1 MKRLLFLGL
10 LAVFSCDFAFAQKP
24 QLASAQKPQIALF
37 STVGPTQNP
46 KTKKLA
52 AKPTQPTT
60 NSSSRGEFYVGYSG
74 TVARVLPGGFVGEKR
89 VHHGAQTSVT
99 VNVSR
104 FVGIKGDFSV
114 GYSDHKEAF
123 AVPGRITTT
132 TRRTVIYNIL
142 GGVQFKDNESDAVV
156 QPFAHA
162 LVGVGIYRQHF
173 RKCLTNNAPG
183 TFCGTPV
190 KDVGLA
196 GAFGGG
202 LDFRV
207 TNRAGIRLVSD
218 YNPMRIEGETIHN
231 YRFGAGVVFK

>member
-10 LAVFSCDFAFAQKP
+10 LAVFSFDFAFAQ
-24 QLASAQKPQIALF
+24 QTQQARRSF
-37 STVGPTQNP
+37 SPTQNP

-52 AKPTQPTT
+52 AKPTQPIT
-60 NSSSRGEFYVGYSG
+60 NSRSRGEVYVGYSG
-74 TVARVLPGGFVGEKR
+74 TVAPVSPGFLGSERK

-99 VNVSR
+99 FNVSR
-104 FVGIKGDFSV
+104 FVGLKGDFSA
-114 GYSDHKEAF
+114 GYNDHRSAF
-123 AVPGRITTT
+123 AVIGRITTT

-156 QPFAHA
+156 QPFGHA
-162 LVGVGIYRQHF
+162 LVGVGIYRQRF
-173 RKCLTNNAPG
+173 RECLTNNVPD
-183 TFCGTPV
+183 TSCGTPV

-207 TNRAGIRLVSD
+207 ANRAGIRVVSD

-231 YRFGAGVVFK
+231 YRFGVGMVFK

>member
-10 LAVFSCDFAFAQKP
+10 LAVFSCDFAFAQQP
-24 QLASAQKPQIALF
+24 QLASFNNAAFNK
-37 STVGPTQNP
+37 VGPTRNP
-46 KTKKLA
+46 KTKRSA
-52 AKPTQPTT
+52 VKPAQPTT
-60 NSSSRGEFYVGYSG
+60 ISSSRGEVYVGYSG
-74 TVARVLPGGFVGEKR
+74 TVARVLPGGFAGEKR
-89 VHHGAQTSVT
+89 VHHGAQTSVAA
-99 VNVSR
+99 NVSR

-114 GYSDHKEAF
+114 GYSDHKEGF
-123 AVPGRITTT
+123 AVIGRVTTT

-142 GGVQFKDNESDAVV
+142 GGVQFKDNESDAAV
-156 QPFAHA
+156 QPFGHA
-162 LVGVGIYRQHF
+162 LVGVGIYRQRF
-173 RKCLTNNAPG
+173 RQCLTNNAPD

-207 TNRAGIRLVSD
+207 TNRAAIRLVSD

>member
-10 LAVFSCDFAFAQKP
+10 LAVFSFDFAFAQ
-24 QLASAQKPQIALF
+24 QAARTRSY
-37 STVGPTQNP
+37 VGPTQNP
-46 KTKKLA
+46 KTRKLA

-60 NSSSRGEFYVGYSG
+60 KSFRRGEVYVGYSG
-74 TVARVLPGGFVGEKR
+74 TVAPVSAGGGFAGIEKK

-99 VNVSR
+99 FNVSR

-114 GYSDHKEAF
+114 GYSDRREGF
-123 AVPGRITTT
+123 AVIGRVTTA

-156 QPFAHA
+156 QPFGHA

-173 RKCLTNNAPG
+173 RKCLTNNAPD

-190 KDVGLA
+190 KDAGLA

-207 TNRAGIRLVSD
+207 ANRAGIRVVSD

-231 YRFGAGVVFK
+231 YRFGVGVVFK

>member
-1 MKRLLFLGL
+1 MKRLLFLGIL
-10 LAVFSCDFAFAQKP
+10 VIFSFEIAFAQ
-24 QLASAQKPQIALF
+24 QVARARSY
-37 STVGPTQNP
+37 TGPTQNP
-46 KTKKLA
+46 KTKRLA

-60 NSSSRGEFYVGYSG
+60 NSSSRGEVYVGYSG
-74 TVARVLPGGFVGEKR
+74 TVARVSPGGGFVGSERK
-89 VHHGAQTSVT
+89 VNHGAQTSVT
-99 VNVSR
+99 FNVSR

-114 GYSDHKEAF
+114 GYSDRREAF

-156 QPFAHA
+156 QPFGHA

-173 RKCLTNNAPG
+173 RKCLTNNAPDT
-183 TFCGTPV
+183 TFCGTAV

-231 YRFGAGVVFK
+231 YRFGVGMVFK

>member
-10 LAVFSCDFAFAQKP
+10 LAVFSFEFAFAQ
-24 QLASAQKPQIALF
+24 QVARSYT
-37 STVGPTQNP
+37 SPTQNP

-52 AKPTQPTT
+52 AKSTQPTT
-60 NSSSRGEFYVGYSG
+60 NSFRRGEVYVGYSG
-74 TVARVLPGGFVGEKR
+74 TVARVSSGGGFAGSEKKF
-89 VHHGAQTSVT
+89 HHGAQTSVT

-104 FVGIKGDFSV
+104 FVGVKGDFSI
-114 GYSDHKEAF
+114 GYSDRRQGF
-123 AVPGRITTT
+123 AVIGRVTTT

-156 QPFAHA
+156 QPFGHA

-173 RKCLTNNAPG
+173 RECLTNNAPG

-207 TNRAGIRLVSD
+207 TNRAGIRVVSD

-231 YRFGAGVVFK
+231 YRFGVGMVFK

>member
-10 LAVFSCDFAFAQKP
+10 LAVFSFDFAFAQ
-24 QLASAQKPQIALF
+24 QVARSYT
-37 STVGPTQNP
+37 SPTQNP

-60 NSSSRGEFYVGYSG
+60 NSSSRGELYVGYSG
-74 TVARVLPGGFVGEKR
+74 TVARVSPGGGFVGSERK

-99 VNVSR
+99 FNVSR

-114 GYSDHKEAF
+114 GYSDRREGF
-123 AVPGRITTT
+123 GVIGRITTT

-156 QPFAHA
+156 QPFGHA

-173 RKCLTNNAPG
+173 RECLTNNVPG

-207 TNRAGIRLVSD
+207 ANRAGIRVVSD
-218 YNPMRIEGETIHN
+218 YNPMRIERETIHN
-231 YRFGAGVVFK
+231 YRFGVGMVFK

>member
-10 LAVFSCDFAFAQKP
+10 IAVFSFDF
-24 QLASAQKPQIALF
+24 ASAQQVARAR
-37 STVGPTQNP
+37 SYTGPTQNP
-46 KTKKLA
+46 KTKKLT

-74 TVARVLPGGFVGEKR
+74 TVAPVSAGGGFAGNEKR

-99 VNVSR
+99 FNVSR

-114 GYSDHKEAF
+114 GYRDNREGF
-123 AVPGRITTT
+123 AVIGRITTT

-156 QPFAHA
+156 QPFGHA

-173 RKCLTNNAPG
+173 RDCLTNNAPG

-190 KDVGLA
+190 KDAGLA

-207 TNRAGIRLVSD
+207 TNRAGIRVVSD

-231 YRFGAGVVFK
+231 YRFGVGMVFK

>member
-10 LAVFSCDFAFAQKP
+10 LAVFSFDFAFAQQP
-24 QLASAQKPQIALF
+24 QLALF
-37 STVGPTQNP
+37 SNVGPTQNP

-74 TVARVLPGGFVGEKR
+74 TVAPVSPGGGFVGSERK

-99 VNVSR
+99 FNVSR

-114 GYSDHKEAF
+114 GYSDHKEGF
-123 AVPGRITTT
+123 AVGVGQITTT

-156 QPFAHA
+156 QPFGHA

-173 RKCLTNNAPG
+173 RKCLRNNAPG

-231 YRFGAGVVFK
+231 YRFGVGVVFK

>member
-10 LAVFSCDFAFAQKP
+10 LAVFSFDFAFAQ
-24 QLASAQKPQIALF
+24 QVARSYR
-37 STVGPTQNP
+37 GPTQNP

-60 NSSSRGEFYVGYSG
+60 NSSSRGEVYVGYSG
-74 TVARVLPGGFVGEKR
+74 TVAPVSPGGGFVGGEKM

-99 VNVSR
+99 FNVSR
-104 FVGIKGDFSV
+104 FVGLKGDFSA
-114 GYSDHKEAF
+114 GYSDHREAF
-123 AVPGRITTT
+123 AVIGRVTTT

-156 QPFAHA
+156 QPFGHA

-173 RKCLTNNAPG
+173 RKCLTNNAPD
-183 TFCGTPV
+183 TFCGTAV

-202 LDFRV
+202 LDFKV
-207 TNRAGIRLVSD
+207 TRRAGIRLVSD

-231 YRFGAGVVFK
+231 YRFGVGMVFK

>member
-1 MKRLLFLGL
+1 MKRLLFLGF
-10 LAVFSCDFAFAQKP
+10 LAVFSFNFAFAQ
-24 QLASAQKPQIALF
+24 QVARSYR
-37 STVGPTQNP
+37 GPTQNP

-74 TVARVLPGGFVGEKR
+74 TVAPVSPGGGFVGGEKK

-99 VNVSR
+99 FNVSR
-104 FVGIKGDFSV
+104 FVGLKGDFSA
-114 GYSDHKEAF
+114 GYNDHRSAF
-123 AVPGRITTT
+123 AVIGRITTT

-156 QPFAHA
+156 QPFGHA

-173 RKCLTNNAPG
+173 RECLTNNAPG

-207 TNRAGIRLVSD
+207 TGRAGIRVVSD

-231 YRFGAGVVFK
+231 YRFGVGMVFK